1 MSAPAAFRGRRWPSR
16 PGANRM
22 RPASAGFAGW
32 LDRHAPAM
40 FLLPPIALIVVLSIF
55 PLLMSLG
62 LSFVNWNISNPAA
75 GVTFIGLANWLRL
88 FTDAHFR
95 QVLLNTLLYV
105 LIGVPVQYGIGL
117 ALAVILSSQIR
128 ARNFLRTLFMLPM
141 MLSPVAVSLVVGKIL
156 FNQDVGPVND
166 ILARLGMEPVPWL
179 TNDALAF
186 VTVLIVDTWQWAPF
200 MMLLLLAGLQSIPDD
215 VIEAA
220 EIDARSERR
229 AFWHVVFPLLLPWS
243 VAALLIRSIEMLK
256 IVDVVVVLTN
266 GGPGIATEP
275 VTLYAYRTGVQN
287 FDLGYASTI
296 AYALLIVAT
305 IGATLFLRALRRS
318 VARAQM

>member
-1 MSAPAAFRGRRWPSR
+1 MTRQPAGIARSLDRFAPA
-16 PGANRM
+16 
-22 RPASAGFAGW
+22 
-32 LDRHAPAM
+32 L
-40 FLLPPIALIVVLSIF
+40 FLLPPVAIVVVLAVF

-62 LSFVNWNISNPAA
+62 LSFVNWNISNPSA
-75 GVTFIGLANWLRL
+75 GIVFVGLAHWARL
-88 FTDAHFR
+88 FSDAHFQR
-95 QVLLNTLLYV
+95 VLLNTLLYV
-105 LIGVPVQYGIGL
+105 LIGVPVQYGLGL
-117 ALAVILSSQIR
+117 ALAVTLNVQIR
-128 ARNFLRTLFMLPM
+128 ARNVLRTLFLLPM

-156 FNQDVGPVND
+156 FNQDVGPIND
-166 ILARLGMEPVPWL
+166 MLTRLGLQPVPWL
-179 TNDALAF
+179 TDGTMAF
-186 VTVLIVDTWQWAPF
+186 VTVLLVDTWQWTPF
-200 MMLLLLAGLQSIPDD
+200 MLLLLLAGLQAIPED

-220 EIDARSERR
+220 EIDARSERQ

-296 AYALLIVAT
+296 AYALLIIAT
-305 IGATLFLRALRRS
+305 IGATVFLRVLRRS
-318 VARAQM
+318 VARAQS

>member
-1 MSAPAAFRGRRWPSR
+1 MTHQPTGIARSLDRFAPA
-16 PGANRM
+16 
-22 RPASAGFAGW
+22 
-32 LDRHAPAM
+32 L
-40 FLLPPIALIVVLSIF
+40 FLLPPVIIVVVLAIF

-75 GVTFIGLANWLRL
+75 GIVFVGLAHWARL
-88 FTDAHFR
+88 FSDAHFQR
-95 QVLLNTLLYV
+95 VLLNTLLYV
-105 LIGVPVQYGIGL
+105 LIGVPVQYGLGL
-117 ALAVILSSQIR
+117 ALAVTLNAQIR
-128 ARNFLRTLFMLPM
+128 ARNVLRTLFLLPM

-156 FNQDVGPVND
+156 FNQDVGPIND
-166 ILARLGMEPVPWL
+166 MLTRLGLQPVPWL
-179 TNDALAF
+179 TDGTMAF
-186 VTVLIVDTWQWAPF
+186 VTVLLVDTWQWTPF
-200 MMLLLLAGLQSIPDD
+200 MLLLLLAGLQAIPED

-220 EIDARSERR
+220 EIDARSERQ

-275 VTLYAYRTGVQN
+275 ITLYAYRTGVQN

-296 AYALLIVAT
+296 AYALLIIAT
-305 IGATLFLRALRRS
+305 VGAMVFLRVLRRS
-318 VARAQM
+318 VARAQS